1 MDVAYKR
8 RFSIGVPKGRRSGS
22 WFDAEYWPEGHPGG
36 HRSDT
41 SEWWAGAVW
50 HVEMNEKWW
59 FNFRLVRKV
68 EALACNGYE
77 P

>member
-36 HRSDT
+36 TDRT
-41 SEWWAGAVW
+41 LRNGGQA
-50 HVEMNEKWW
+50 EKWSDIEMKTFQPVVQFGMW
-59 FNFRLVRKV
+59 K
-68 EALACNGYE
+68 
-77 P
+77 